1 LSSFY
6 DPLRKLKNITQ
17 DAKKATSK
25 RSLVNEKIE
34 NPLVIV
40 LSNAIDECKENLK
53 LNNAEYLDWHTQSN
67 SFKDMQLMSLCHHN
81 IIANSS
87 FSWRWLNANPNKI
100 VISPKKWIKDLEC
113 LNDLIPSDWF
123 KI

>member
-1 LSSFY
+1 MSSFY

-87 FSWRWLNANPNKI
+87 FSWRWLNANRTR
-100 VISPKKWIKDLEC
+100 
-113 LNDLIPSDWF
+113 
-123 KI
+123 